1 LRRNGSK
8 GWVPEKKEQLGPTRV
23 RDPMVRT
30 RVDKGAVA
38 VDEDAFTESGVACS
52 QLGEFWPL
60 NRKVVVPLRV
70 GGTT

>member
-1 LRRNGSK
+1 VGAREEGAVGADESPRSDG
-8 GWVPEKKEQLGPTRV
+8 
-23 RDPMVRT
+23 DRT

-60 NRKVVVPLRV
+60 NRKAVVALRV